1 MECIDT
7 QQAMISISLF
17 PEKEGQS
24 VMVKLNSL
32 LPEIATFVKK
42 GQNIVSS
49 ILAMR
54 IWLC

>member
-1 MECIDT
+1 
-7 QQAMISISLF
+7 MISISLF

-32 LPEIATFVKK
+32 LPEIDTFVKM

-54 IWLC
+54 ILVMLTVVGER